1 MALHEIQD
9 QLEGDHVEHAA
20 GAAETQHDLLAL
32 QLPQPVLDL
41 LQLVHDPL
49 RLLVQEIRALRGF
62 QAFFR
67 ALEELDAKFIFQE
80 PLGRNVELAGGLV
93 DAAFL
98 VHGLKTFQILCIH
111 ESLPNPLRFPRSRAL
126 AGAVSIYCTLKM
138 VRRPV
143 FLEFEEA
150 FAALT

>member
-41 LQLVHDPL
+41 LQLAHDPL

-80 PLGRNVELAGGLV
+80 PDVLA
-93 DAAFL
+93 
-98 VHGLKTFQILCIH
+98 Q
-111 ESLPNPLRFPRSRAL
+111 PP
-126 AGAVSIYCTLKM
+126 GA
-138 VRRPV
+138 
-143 FLEFEEA
+143 
-150 FAALT
+150 